1 MTQQLLRQSSCGELH
16 PQLQRFKTGPRTQG
30 TQQRRLGWRLRPLEG
45 MQWTWPQGL
54 QQLGWIEQGRRPSIK
69 PAIAA
74 SSRLAITV
82 RRHHPQRPLQRPSD
96 LGRQQGTTALRALH
110 QHHGLGQRHQQPI
123 SFSEGPTDSSGP
135 WRLFRDQQAP
145 LTHLT
150 LKPLVMA
157 RIDPLQRGAQHRNG
171 RAACFQTAL
180 MGLSINTFRKP
191 TDHRPARSG
200 ER

>member
-1 MTQQLLRQSSCGELH
+1 MKPAVAAPKLLGELQSAAATLQNW
-16 PQLQRFKTGPRTQG
+16 PPSPVQLSSGMAWQAAAPGMQRAWTQG
-30 TQQRRLGWRLRPLEG
+30 IH
-45 MQWTWPQGL
+45 
-54 QQLGWIEQGRRPSIK
+54 QLGWIEQGRRPSIE

-74 SSRLAITV
+74 SSRLAIAV
-82 RRHHPQRPLQRPSD
+82 SRHHPQRPLQRPSD
-96 LGRQQGTTALRALH
+96 LGSQQGTTALRALH

-123 SFSEGPTDSSGP
+123 SLAKAPRIPAAPGACSEINKPRCPTS
-135 WRLFRDQQAP
+135 A
-145 LTHLT
+145 

-180 MGLSINTFRKP
+180 MGLSINTFRQP
-191 TDHRPARSG
+191 TDHGPARSG